1 MTWVDLICLP
11 DMTCVVCEQVET
23 ESELQALCGDVFP
36 RFVYSSLDG
45 REVELLP
52 GGHHTAVR

>member
-1 MTWVDLICLP
+1 MFTLYDLCLLA
-11 DMTCVVCEQVET
+11 CEQVET